1 MILDQLSRASHY
13 TAIHPGFAKAF
24 EFLRT
29 TKLDDLAAGRHEIDG
44 DRLYVVMNRQ
54 PGRGRSGAKFE
65 VHRRYIDIQF
75 GISGTDEMA
84 WLALPE
90 CSQPDGA
97 FDEQKDV
104 GFFKDS
110 PQTWL
115 VVPPGSFA
123 IYFPQD
129 VHAPLG
135 GTGDLVKAVVKVAV
149 DWV

>member
-1 MILDQLSRASHY
+1 MILDQLSEASRY
-13 TAIHPGFAKAF
+13 TAIHPGFAAAF

-29 TKLDDLAAGRHEIDG
+29 ANLAEMSAGRHEIDG

-54 PGRGRSGAKFE
+54 PGRGRTGAKLE

-75 GISGTDEMA
+75 GIAGTDDIA
-84 WLALPE
+84 WKALPD
-90 CSQPDGA
+90 CAQPA
-97 FDEQKDV
+97 APFDEQKDV
-104 GFFKDS
+104 GFFQDV

-123 IYFPQD
+123 IFFPQD